1 MRAMSKRNKRSRA
14 ATRPKKRASTRRRP
28 QRRHEPD
35 LIERITDALDAD
47 EPLELLELA
56 STLLDVVDRRSDNPF
71 SPDPDRPTRE
81 QLLESLFA
89 APLPETSALLAAVA
103 ALSRDDV
110 LRRRVSREIAGRAH
124 ALPEWLAEVSKAVA
138 EPEAVEV
145 THPLGDGD
153 DILVSV
159 TLPGGHPSPR
169 WSSSSTTRARS

>member
-71 SPDPDRPTRE
+71 RPDPDRPTRE

-89 APLPETSALLAAVA
+89 APLTRDQRAAGGRGGTVA
-103 ALSRDDV
+103 
-110 LRRRVSREIAGRAH
+110 
-124 ALPEWLAEVSKAVA
+124 
-138 EPEAVEV
+138 
-145 THPLGDGD
+145 
-153 DILVSV
+153 
-159 TLPGGHPSPR
+159 
-169 WSSSSTTRARS
+169 